1 MRIYA
6 VIVAGG
12 SGTRMGTEIPK
23 QFLPIHGVP
32 VFIHAINA
40 FLLAFPGIKI
50 ILVLPV
56 ANLSQGNDYL
66 QRFLP
71 NAGVKTVEGGH
82 TRYHSVQKGLA
93 EVETGSVVFIHDAVR
108 CMVSVDLI
116 RRCYQDAI
124 TYGSSIPVVEVR
136 DSIRKLKDG
145 SSEVVDRSIL
155 RAVQT
160 PQTFM
165 TDMIQ
170 KAFQRE
176 YNPSFTD
183 EATVLEK
190 SGEKVH
196 LTEGEDTNIKITFPT
211 DLLIAEQILSKRNT

>member
-145 SSEVVDRSIL
+145 SSEVVDRYFTC
-155 RAVQT
+155 RT
-160 PQTFM
+160 
-165 TDMIQ
+165 
-170 KAFQRE
+170 
-176 YNPSFTD
+176 NPTNLHDRYDSESF
-183 EATVLEK
+183 
-190 SGEKVH
+190 
-196 LTEGEDTNIKITFPT
+196 
-211 DLLIAEQILSKRNT
+211 SKGV